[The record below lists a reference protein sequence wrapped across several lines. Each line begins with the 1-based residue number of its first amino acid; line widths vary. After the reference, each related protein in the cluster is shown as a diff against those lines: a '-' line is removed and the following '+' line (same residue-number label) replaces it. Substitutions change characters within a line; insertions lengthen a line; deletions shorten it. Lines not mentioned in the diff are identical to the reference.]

1 MYQTS
6 WASYVVTEYFGENQ
20 SFWCETAMYFIF
32 HNLIILHKWNSIGIV
47 YISSDIC
54 FQKPQHFNNI
64 FTEVRPHHFLLI
76 SAISNFYDIMYI
88 WTGFS
93 IYVDMI
99 CCLLRSASPKRGP
112 SLAPRDVY
120 RITMTNENCTC
131 HICQTNEQAICI
143 LSDLM
148 AFVWMEYIDMYL
160 MVE

>member
-64 FTEVRPHHFLLI
+64 FTEVRPHHFYLFLPSQTFMILCTYGQVSPYMLIWFAVYLDLLHPRGGHHWPPE
-76 SAISNFYDIMYI
+76 MYI
-88 WTGFS
+88 A
-93 IYVDMI
+93 
-99 CCLLRSASPKRGP
+99 LLWQMKIVLVIFVKQMSKQS
-112 SLAPRDVY
+112 VYY
-120 RITMTNENCTC
+120 RIWWPLYGWNT
-131 HICQTNEQAICI
+131 
-143 LSDLM
+143 
-148 AFVWMEYIDMYL
+148 
-160 MVE
+160 